1 MKEIMTKLYEK
12 GKRPLSL
19 LLVIIMMLS
28 MVNLTKI
35 FATDTF
41 DFSKN
46 KDNSIVGEYN
56 SLTKTMTITGSGALT
71 TYITDFTEMPEDVE
85 TLIIDEGFTSI
96 GDNMFKNEAYDT
108 LILPTSVD
116 SIGKQAFMYST
127 VRRLVNNA
135 NNSQTFGTNCLML
148 NSVESIELY
157 STNTSM
163 LSWAEQQ
170 EKTNIK
176 LIDKPEAI
184 NIWVQENSNTIYT
197 IFYESGMTW
206 NDWVSSDYN
215 TKGYTLDANP
225 LYGNVVMVNETEG
238 LVNNYLRY
246 GDEVTKEDVIYGE
259 DEIVKGDGLNP
270 DYYEFT
276 IPQPRRFTI
285 DAKEYVAED
294 SSWVKWLNS
303 EFNTD
308 NFEAWKP
315 VKDSTGMVHTLIGNR
330 DNRTVIGFESFSSD
344 PSFDNLADSGNYDY
358 ISGPYVS
365 YSLDDVLY
373 YIGFSIDAKPY
384 LVEKSTTWTTFVN
397 DNSDEYMIVEDT
409 IVSKETN
416 AAVMYMNSVVS
427 LSNAIID
434 DAEYVTNQP
443 TVEFTVNGNPYSAN
457 EGATWESFIASHSDE
472 FNKNGSNVNYISA
485 LDTIKDPDTGL
496 EVYYWNTIEAKD
508 YITDT
513 SISFTVDGTLYTI
526 SKSYTWNNYIY
537 NSSETGHNDF
547 SVSYPDIVKSNTTY
561 ESLKLNGVEV
571 KSSDMIVD
579 GGIYKSVEKLN
590 FTIDGT
596 PYTASPNT
604 TWYTWVYGEGAS
616 QGFSGSLMND
626 NVYETTTN
634 KIVNYNGYPVNMYS
648 EIIDGAAYELK
659 AKVYNMY
666 IDDTMYEFGQD
677 EYGNNMT
684 WEKWVESSYNT
695 DNIKI
700 NPSNNEVE
708 LLDGTPVCMSGSPV
722 HSYETIYEQKY
733 TAKNIT
739 FSVNY
744 ESLISSDNSTWQ
756 NWLGTSNNINNYTTD
771 NTNVYDNYGD
781 KILQPVTHI
790 PVTVGDNIIKNT
802 RYVTQISF
810 FIDEQEYEG
819 YSDYTWLDWVSSDF
833 NTDNKFSINK
843 DGLLVDNL
851 GNKVG
856 QIQWDNSV
864 IYENS
869 YSQLQRDI
877 HYSIL
882 YNQETTVEFMIDSVT
897 YEKYDYM
904 TWSEWLESDFNTD
917 GFTIGNYDAY
927 SQGVLS
933 SVGNV
938 VCHYDFTYDGSWLWT
953 VGLQEN
959 IVTDK
964 NYQTFAPI
972 APQFHIGS
980 NTYFMNEGQMWMDWL
995 RSPANTDNYLYG
1007 YSDEKGMGIYV
1018 TLDGTNYIVTDM
1030 GTMVQRENQ
1039 ITKDYTYSLEV
1050 INGEIS
1056 ELIEFWVEGNQ
1067 LYAKKDM
1074 PWNEWISSSFNTV
1087 GYTLDGENIKDGDR
1101 VLYYRD
1107 WSSSTSGTPESLL
1120 VVKTDIIDNHF
1131 EYLFEDT
1138 PNGDIEKIK
1147 FNIETTSYEA
1157 ETDMSWSSWVS
1168 STYGKGFS
1176 IVESDAYGQVVVDTA
1191 GHVVLENDNSTPVT
1205 VMGII
1210 ASGGQYYLSDYVVD
1224 NGNTD
1229 DPGSD
1234 VTNPPKDESTY
1245 IIVDAEPTMF
1255 KVQVP
1260 IKIDV
1265 SMDTEGTVTTGS
1277 GYTVDNLCA
1286 MGPVVIEN
1294 IKVTTAT
1301 NWKLSDFNADY
1312 ANMKVSSRVIG
1323 LQINGVNVETDG
1335 SVIMNDSLSSVIR
1348 HAESKELTFAAK
1360 LPAQKTGIQENAAAV
1375 IFTVDF
1381 DKV

>member
-19 LLVIIMMLS
+19 LLVIIMVLS
-28 MVNLTKI
+28 MVNLTEI
-35 FATDTF
+35 FA
-41 DFSKN
+41 
-46 KDNSIVGEYN
+46 V
-56 SLTKTMTITGSGALT
+56 
-71 TYITDFTEMPEDVE
+71 
-85 TLIIDEGFTSI
+85 SI
-96 GDNMFKNEAYDT
+96 GDVISFTIKRSPSDLASTYQTTYGTTFEDYF
-108 LILPTSVD
+108 LSGPTEY
-116 SIGKQAFMYST
+116 YSFENH
-127 VRRLVNNA
+127 VFRRED
-135 NNSQTFGTNCLML
+135 
-148 NSVESIELY
+148 NSVLY
-157 STNTSM
+157 KIGIGNTPVKPTDKIVSNGRYVWDVAPDITIYINYSM
-163 LSWAEQQ
+163 VSARLGETWGDFVERYMQ
-170 EKTNIK
+170 EGGSDTTTSKHDQYYISGDNIRDGYGD
-176 LIDKPEAI
+176 LIRQG
-184 NIWVQENSNTIYT
+184 NIPVVVSDYVQEGEYTKAPLIEFTVQGDTFYCVQGTQWFNS
-197 IFYESGMTW
+197 SGMNPFVGGADGLYGNPSNLDSLFT
-206 NDWVSSDYN
+206 
-215 TKGYTLDANP
+215 TQKGYTDESTYVYYNGQIVYQNGRPVAWWDTILPDKELEYIEFQIDETVYAAN
-225 LYGNVVMVNETEG
+225 
-238 LVNNYLRY
+238 R
-246 GDEVTKEDVIYGE
+246 
-259 DEIVKGDGLNP
+259 
-270 DYYEFT
+270 
-276 IPQPRRFTI
+276 
-285 DAKEYVAED
+285 
-294 SSWVKWLNS
+294 
-303 EFNTD
+303 
-308 NFEAWKP
+308 
-315 VKDSTGMVHTLIGNR
+315 
-330 DNRTVIGFESFSSD
+330 ES
-344 PSFDNLADSGNYDY
+344 
-358 ISGPYVS
+358 
-365 YSLDDVLY
+365 
-373 YIGFSIDAKPY
+373 
-384 LVEKSTTWTTFVN
+384 TWTTWVENETLNKASFSAV
-397 DNSDEYMIVEDT
+397 DNNIKSASNALVYYGDNIVESSNE
-409 IVSKETN
+409 IIES
-416 AAVMYMNSVVS
+416 AMYRTLLNQV
-427 LSNAIID
+427 AI
-434 DAEYVTNQP
+434 N
-443 TVEFTVNGNPYSAN
+443 FTVDDKPYSALEGETWSDLLEILHTGEFIVDQGFVKSTLTNSIIKYN
-457 EGATWESFIASHSDE
+457 ENPVTPSDLLINGAT
-472 FNKNGSNVNYISA
+472 YIS
-485 LDTIKDPDTGL
+485 KE
-496 EVYYWNTIEAKD
+496 EVRYY
-508 YITDT
+508 
-513 SISFTVDGTLYTI
+513 
-526 SKSYTWNNYIY
+526 
-537 NSSETGHNDF
+537 
-547 SVSYPDIVKSNTTY
+547 
-561 ESLKLNGVEV
+561 
-571 KSSDMIVD
+571 
-579 GGIYKSVEKLN
+579 
-590 FTIDGT
+590 
-596 PYTASPNT
+596 
-604 TWYTWVYGEGAS
+604 
-616 QGFSGSLMND
+616 
-626 NVYETTTN
+626 
-634 KIVNYNGYPVNMYS
+634 
-648 EIIDGAAYELK
+648 
-659 AKVYNMY
+659 MY
-666 IDDTMYEFGQD
+666 IDDTKYEFGQD

-684 WEKWVESSYNT
+684 WSQWVESSYNT
-695 DNIKI
+695 DGIKI
-700 NPSNNEVE
+700 NPSNSEVE
-708 LLDGTPVCMSGSPV
+708 LLDGTPVCMNGNPV

-810 FIDEQEYEG
+810 YIDEQEYEG

-980 NTYFMNEGQMWMDWL
+980 NTYFMNEGQMWRDWL
-995 RSPANTDNYLYG
+995 MSPANTDNYLYG

-1030 GTMVQRENQ
+1030 GTTVQRENQ
-1039 ITKDYTYSLEV
+1039 ITKDYTYNLEV
-1050 INGEIS
+1050 IDGEIS

-1074 PWNEWISSSFNTV
+1074 PWGEWISSSFNTV

-1107 WSSSTSGTPESLL
+1107 WSSSTSGTPESIL
-1120 VVKTDIIDNHF
+1120 VGKTDVIDNHF
-1131 EYLFEDT
+1131 EYLFEDK
-1138 PNGDIEKIK
+1138 PNVDIEKIQ

-1381 DKV
+1381 DKA